1 MRVSNEPGG
10 TGPGGAFAELFRLQ
24 SDFQARLAEETL
36 RYLRRL
42 QGAVV
47 PAAPGTVVMPAA
59 GGELKA
65 AGEPGGRVELSVE
78 IENLQRVH
86 CMVTPQLT
94 PLVSTAGVTWFPAAE
109 LTTASRLVAPGG
121 VERIVI
127 PLPIPAE
134 LPPGDYR
141 GALLLQGFRQ
151 NTLAVA
157 VTVAGAMPDPEPA
170 AAAMAA
176 ASSKAASK
184 KTASKKTA
192 SKKTASKKTASKKTA
207 TKKTASKQLT
217 SKQVTSKKKSSTT
230 TPSRKAGSKAAAKKA
245 AKRSGRSGAPP
256 ERRPT

>member
-1 MRVSNEPGG
+1 
-10 TGPGGAFAELFRLQ
+10 
-24 SDFQARLAEETL
+24 
-36 RYLRRL
+36 
-42 QGAVV
+42 
-47 PAAPGTVVMPAA
+47 
-59 GGELKA
+59 
-65 AGEPGGRVELSVE
+65 
-78 IENLQRVH
+78 
-86 CMVTPQLT
+86 MVTPQLT

-127 PLPIPAE
+127 PLSIPAE

-170 AAAMAA
+170 TAAMAAASSKA

>member
-170 AAAMAA
+170 TAAMAA
-176 ASSKAASK
+176 ASSKA
-184 KTASKKTA
+184 A

>member
-192 SKKTASKKTASKKTA
+192 SKKTA